1 MLIHSDDMGPSP
13 GAEQTESEAALADF
27 VRAERVRFVFI
38 QSALPMFFSPIG
50 GAILSLALWNCVAR
64 NRLVFWTAGL
74 VVIALVRLTL
84 VRAYPSVTPGARQV
98 RQWERTFVLSIVV
111 VDLWWGVGALLLLP
125 ATPAESALVF
135 AFVMLMAGGHSASY
149 AAHPA
154 TVTLGILAL
163 TLPIT
168 THFALQL
175 DLFHGAMAI
184 VAAMY
189 LAATFRSIRTLSY
202 FFGRTHRLA
211 HEVQRERDRA
221 EQMARTDFLTQ
232 LNNRR
237 AFYELAD
244 AALRHARRYE
254 RPIALLMLD
263 IDHFKTIND
272 KFGHA
277 AGDAAI
283 CAVAQL
289 IREQYRAT
297 DIAGRLGG
305 EEFALLLPEIELF
318 EALAVAER
326 LRLSVGAYGLEH
338 EGHVIRFTTS
348 IGVAAL
354 QADETIDLLMARAD
368 AALYRA
374 KHAGRNSVAPAE
386 A

>member
-1 MLIHSDDMGPSP
+1 VC
-13 GAEQTESEAALADF
+13 T
-27 VRAERVRFVFI
+27 
-38 QSALPMFFSPIG
+38 
-50 GAILSLALWNCVAR
+50 
-64 NRLVFWTAGL
+64 
-74 VVIALVRLTL
+74 
-84 VRAYPSVTPGARQV
+84 
-98 RQWERTFVLSIVV
+98 
-111 VDLWWGVGALLLLP
+111 
-125 ATPAESALVF
+125 
-135 AFVMLMAGGHSASY
+135 SY

-163 TLPIT
+163 TLPIVM
-168 THFALQL
+168 HFALQL
-175 DLFHGAMAI
+175 DVFHGAMAI

-244 AALRHARRYE
+244 AALRHARHHDE
-254 RPIALLMLD
+254 PVALLMLD

-283 CAVAQL
+283 CAVAKL
-289 IREQYRAT
+289 IREQCRVT
-297 DIAGRLGG
+297 SIGGRLGG
-305 EEFALLLPEIELF
+305 EEFALLLPETELF
-318 EALAVAER
+318 DALGVAER
-326 LRLSVGAYGLEH
+326 LRVIVGAHALEH
-338 EGHVIRFTTS
+338 EGHVIRFTAS
-348 IGVAAL
+348 IGVAAV
-354 QADETIDLLMARAD
+354 QTDETIDQLMLRAD
-368 AALYRA
+368 VALYQA
-374 KHAGRNSVAPAE
+374 KHAGRNSVAPAH